1 MAQDNFGSPGVTAKE
16 IDNTFATTPPP
27 SGIPAGVIGTAKR
40 GPAFVPV
47 TIGSMAEFERRFGD
61 TEGGDFGP
69 LAVQEWLRSAES
81 ACYLRVLGVGDGTQ
95 RTSSGN
101 NAGKVARAGFVV
113 GDPQVQANGAL
124 GVNPYGVLGNVLGRT
139 FFLGC
144 LMSASNGS
152 EYFTEA
158 GLATTYSE
166 KGGVVHGHARPILR
180 GVLLAASGI
189 TLTMSGV
196 DNATGDSDAPYK
208 ANAAATVHGPKG
220 SQTGSVNLITSEF
233 AMFLNGLDDTVT
245 EAKSVIRASFNENS
259 SSYFANVFNTDPAR
273 LEEKGHLLY
282 TYYDVPTRFAVLTG
296 TGIISESYS
305 PTSDADGPLH
315 PLGFL
320 LTSSLGRN
328 SGSTTI
334 PNFESFEDRYRTP
347 ESPWVIS
354 QEFGGD
360 PKNLFKIHS
369 LDAGAYANDK
379 IKISI
384 SQLKPSTDD
393 VYKYGTFTLQVREFD
408 DIDKDTRILETFSNL
423 SLDPDAENYI
433 GAKIGDMNSY
443 WDFDSAKRSQRLVI
457 DGRYPNRSNYIR
469 VEMNSN
475 VEDKATNAEALPLGF
490 RGPRH
495 LVTSGSSIV
504 GLPGE
509 SAFVAG
515 AGVGGRILSGTGIQH
530 SWLVEPPIPFRNKI
544 SKGTGDNERVEPA
557 YFWGV
562 MFEKKAT
569 LAQENGTQKFNES
582 LKSYTK
588 YFPRFHT
595 DWRDAWVGD
604 NAGTADSGGTVLD
617 SDVFNNNKF
626 TLERVQVVTG
636 SDAVAD
642 TQEADQWEYVR
653 EGGIV
658 ADVTAK
664 TRGMLVS
671 DLENS
676 RVRKLMKYSFFLQ
689 GGFDGVNI
697 FDSQKSALT
706 NTAAIREMDNT
717 DQGLRD
723 GPTVA
728 AYLRALDVIGNT
740 SDVDIQV
747 LALPGIRE
755 STITDQ
761 AITTTE
767 DRFDAVY
774 IMDIEEFDTLGVEIT
789 GSVQLPDVAQTVTQF
804 NSRGLDSSFAA
815 AYFPDVNINV
825 DGVTHSVPPS
835 VAVLGSYAFTDA
847 TEFPWRA
854 PAGLKRGKLATATSA
869 NVLLNQTNMDTLYDA
884 DINPI
889 VSFPGS
895 DQVTVWGQKTL
906 QAAQT
911 SLDRVNVRRLLI
923 EIRRQVRAI
932 GRRVIFEPNRAATLA
947 AFENAVRPRLASIK
961 RNLGI
966 ERFKVKIDTTTTTQ
980 ADVENNTVRGKI
992 WIQPTRTAE
1001 FISLDFVVSNTIEE

>member
-16 IDNTFATTPPP
+16 IDNTFASTPVP

-47 TIGSMAEFERRFGD
+47 TVSSMAEFIRRFGD
-61 TEGGDFGP
+61 LENGDFGP

-113 GDPQVQANGAL
+113 GDELVQANGNL
-124 GVNPYGVLGNVLGRT
+124 GANPFAVANGVPGRT
-139 FFLGC
+139 YMLGC
-144 LMSASNGS
+144 FMSESNGS
-152 EYFTEA
+152 TYFTEA
-158 GLATTYSE
+158 GLNAEFTSKAVTL
-166 KGGVVHGHARPILR
+166 GLARPILR
-180 GVLLAASGI
+180 GVLMAASGV
-189 TLTMSGV
+189 TLTLSGT
-196 DNATGDSDAPYK
+196 DNGSSDAPYT
-208 ANAAATVHGPKG
+208 ANAAATVFGPEG
-220 SQTGSVNLITSEF
+220 SQTGSVDIVTSEF
-233 AMFLNGLDDTVT
+233 KLFLNGLDDTAT
-245 EAKSVIRASFNENS
+245 EAKSVVAASFNENS
-259 SSYFANVFNTDPAR
+259 SSYFANVFNRNPAQ

-282 TYYDVPTRFAVLTG
+282 TYYDVPTQFAILTG
-296 TGIISESYS
+296 TGVVSESYT
-305 PTSDADGPLH
+305 PETATNLH
-315 PLGFL
+315 PLAFL

-328 SGSTTI
+328 SGSTTV
-334 PNFESFEDRYRTP
+334 PNFENFEDRYRTP

-354 QEFGGD
+354 QEFGGS
-360 PKNLFKIHS
+360 PSNLFKIHS
-369 LDAGAYANDK
+369 LDAGAWANEK
-379 IKISI
+379 VKISV
-384 SQLKPSTDD
+384 SQLKPSSDD
-393 VYKYGTFTLQVREFD
+393 IYKYGSFTLQVRAFD
-408 DIDKDTRILETFSNL
+408 DIDKDVRVLETFSNL
-423 SLDPDAENYI
+423 SLDPDADNYI

-443 WDFDSAKRSQRLVI
+443 WDFDAAKRSQRLVI

-469 VEMNSN
+469 VQMNAN
-475 VEDKATNAEALPLGF
+475 VEDKATNSEALPLGF

-504 GLPGE
+504 GLPLNG
-509 SAFVAG
+509 SST
-515 AGVGGRILSGTGIQH
+515 AGVLSGTFGH
-530 SWLVEPPIPFRNKI
+530 HTNLVVPPIPFRNKI
-544 SKGTGDNERVEPA
+544 SNGTGNGEKVQPK

-569 LAQENGTQKFNES
+569 LSQENGTQDFNQS
-582 LKSYTK
+582 IKSYTK

-595 DWRDAWVGD
+595 DWRDAWLGD
-604 NAGTADSGGTVLD
+604 NAGTADSGGTILD
-617 SDVFNNNKF
+617 SDTFNNNKF

-636 SDAVAD
+636 SDTNANPI
-642 TQEADQWEYVR
+642 EGDQWQYVR
-653 EGGIV
+653 EGGII
-658 ADVTAK
+658 ASTTAK

-671 DLENS
+671 DLESS
-676 RVRKLMKYSFFLQ
+676 RNRKLLKYSFFLQ
-689 GGFDGVNI
+689 GGYDGVNV
-697 FDSQKSALT
+697 FDAQKSALT
-706 NTAAIREMDNT
+706 NTAAVREIGET

-755 STITDQ
+755 ATITDQ
-761 AITTTE
+761 AVTTTE
-767 DRFDAVY
+767 DRFDAIY
-774 IMDIEEFDTLGVEIT
+774 LMDVEEFDTLGVEIT

-815 AYFPDVNINV
+815 AYFPDVNISVN
-825 DGVTHSVPPS
+825 DETHSVPPS

-854 PAGLKRGKLATATSA
+854 PAGLKRGNLKSATSTA
-869 NVLLNQTNMDTLYDA
+869 VLLNQTNLDSLYDA

-895 DQVTVWGQKTL
+895 DAVTVWGQKTL

-923 EIRRQVRAI
+923 ELRRQVRAI
-932 GRRVIFEPNRAATLA
+932 ARRLIFEPNRAATLA

-966 ERFKVKIDTTTTTQ
+966 ERFKVKVDTTTTTQ